1 MTGPATRLGLLHGDG
16 IGPEIVPATVLVVE
30 AAVAAAGCAPIEWIE
45 LPTGWR
51 GLEEADSTL
60 PEHTHRTLAELPG
73 WITGPHD
80 SSAYPQPW
88 RGRLSPHGALRQR
101 FELYANL
108 RPVRV
113 LPGVKP
119 VVEGIDVAFAR
130 ENTEGFYSDRAVV
143 AGTGEVMPTADVA
156 LNIGVFTRRRA
167 TQIAHAAC
175 RLARQRRGR
184 VTVVH
189 KAHVLALT
197 MGLYLDV
204 AREVAA
210 TYPDVVLDE
219 VHVDAATVHL
229 VRDPGRFDVL
239 LTENMHGDILSDL
252 AGELAGALGMSP
264 SLNAGDD
271 KAMAQAAHG
280 SAPDIAGR
288 GVANPIG
295 LMLSAELLLRWL
307 DDNGHG
313 EGLAAAADLLRGGV
327 EERLAAGRGTPD
339 LRGPDTTAG
348 FAEAVAARITSWSD
362 SGAAPGPPTTSPSPA
377 PRAPRG

>member
-1 MTGPATRLGLLHGDG
+1 MTRLGLLRGDG
-16 IGPEIVPATVLVVE
+16 IGPEIVPATVRVVD
-30 AAVAAAGCAPIEWIE
+30 AAVRAAGCDPIEWVD
-45 LPTGWR
+45 LPTGRR
-51 GLEEADSTL
+51 GLEESGTTL
-60 PEHTHRTLAELPG
+60 PERTHQTLAELPG
-73 WITGPHD
+73 WVTGPHD
-80 SSAYPQPW
+80 SSAYPEPW
-88 RGRLSPHGALRQR
+88 RSRLSPHGDLRQR
-101 FELYANL
+101 FELYANI
-108 RPVRV
+108 RPVRT
-113 LPGVKP
+113 LPGVTP
-119 VVEGIDVAFAR
+119 VVDGLDLAFAR

-143 AGTGEVMPTADVA
+143 AGSGELMPTADVA

-189 KAHVLALT
+189 KAHVLGLT

-210 TYPDVVLDE
+210 TYPDVELDE

-229 VRDPGRFDVL
+229 VRNPQRFDVL

-280 SAPDIAGR
+280 SAPDIAGQ
-288 GVANPIG
+288 GIANPVG
-295 LMLSAELLLRWL
+295 MMLSAELLLRWL
-307 DDNGHG
+307 EDNGHAD
-313 EGLAAAADLLRGGV
+313 GLASAADLVRHGV
-327 EERLAAGRGTPD
+327 EAALTAGRGTRD
-339 LRGPDTTAG
+339 LGRADTTET
-348 FAEAVAARITSWSD
+348 FADAVVEHVD
-362 SGAAPGPPTTSPSPA
+362 
-377 PRAPRG
+377 RAPSS